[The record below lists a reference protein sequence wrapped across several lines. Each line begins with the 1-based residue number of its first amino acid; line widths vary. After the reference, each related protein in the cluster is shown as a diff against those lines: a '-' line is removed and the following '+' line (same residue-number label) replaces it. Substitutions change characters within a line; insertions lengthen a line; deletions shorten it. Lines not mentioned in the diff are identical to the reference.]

1 MTPTSLGMPALPPP
15 SEPTWKQAWDAA
27 LYGSARGY
35 LRSHPPTLLQV
46 PEDVLDLLVT
56 EDPAELVLLG
66 SVGALTPAIARALPR
81 AEIRFDLR
89 AGYTGTVLAGDW
101 LAHVPTHVVQV
112 DGDGYPRM
120 VHVDPLSGRERLGAR
135 LAETGVP
142 QQVGRWLQEWWPV
155 ADRGTGARAEV
166 GTARDAAWRD
176 VVRNLGPGGQ
186 AIALEPGHV
195 RSTRPDRGSLRSL
208 GPVGTE
214 AAVIVPDGSRD
225 IVADVALD
233 AVADATG
240 SVLVDDVGA
249 TRVVHVA

>member
-27 LYGSARGY
+27 LYGTARGY
-35 LRSHPPTLLQV
+35 LRAHPPTLLQV
-46 PEDVLDLLVT
+46 RDAVLDLLRT
-56 EDPAELVLLG
+56 DDPDELVLLG
-66 SVGALTPAIARALPR
+66 SVGALTPDIVRALPR
-81 AEIRFDLR
+81 TEIRFDLQ

-101 LAHVPTHVVQV
+101 LAHVPTHVVEV

-120 VHVDPLSGRERLGAR
+120 VHVDPITGRERLGAR

-155 ADRGTGARAEV
+155 AELGAGARAEV

-176 VVRNLGPGGQ
+176 VVRNLGPGGI
-186 AIALEPGHV
+186 AVALEPGHV
-195 RSTRPDRGSLRSL
+195 RSTRPVAGTLRSL
-208 GPVGTE
+208 GSE
-214 AAVIVPDGSRD
+214 ASVIVPDGSRD

-233 AVADATG
+233 AVADAAG
-240 SVLVDDVGA
+240 SVLVDDDGP
-249 TRVVHVA
+249 TRVVHVAP